1 MSMKKIIAG
10 VAAAALTVSS
20 LAVVGV
26 SAEGEKVIPFSFVGK
41 TGSMKVEYSASVNIR
56 GDVSKDEI
64 FPAGTMNKAY
74 TFNYDMVYSQGDNN
88 GDKNVK
94 EFNEDIV
101 SRVHVGSGTTIT
113 VTGLTKANK
122 SITVKATAEI
132 VKDADGNPVSE
143 RIIVRDEGDSGS
155 SWLKGHELDMSE
167 IERVKSV
174 SVTDTFE
181 FSTGKYSVPSGVGG
195 IQIQN
200 GTNAGKI
207 EQEGWGDTN
216 NNHLGVQMGVDL
228 TNWWCGFTST
238 TKEND
243 GKIITIGA
251 PYAFE
256 GYRYYNASTGKYES
270 YGLEIGAD
278 ANGRPIYAESLGANS
293 LRWVND
299 NIVQNKG
306 AKIRINFMKP
316 NKVNDV
322 VSVGNLDEYP
332 TLIGSDNPVLT
343 PGGVGGSDALLN
355 DITMGVNLKNT
366 TKLQQT
372 KNIDPESLSVE
383 FDWDTLVQA
392 STATV
397 SGNVDSIAF
406 RIQNSDNVKNNIAI
420 KAKYKDEN
428 GNDVYLAGIK
438 SIEIVIPEQTN
449 VAPVEETIVVEDPVS
464 GVKVEATPSV
474 IRGNGGATLQAI
486 GKLTTSN
493 LTYEVKLLDKNSNAV
508 QPAGEV
514 TLTLPIP
521 KDNQGKT
528 IKNGT
533 VAHGLSNGTV
543 ENLPIINI
551 DTYKTD
557 GFVKVATKSFSPFT
571 ITFAT
576 FGLDFEEEET
586 TTEAPE
592 TTTEAPETTTEAP
605 ETTTEAPAQTGSTNN
620 GGEDKNVGTGVV
632 LAVVPAA
639 IAAAAVVIS
648 KKRK

>member
-1 MSMKKIIAG
+1 MSMKKIIAS

-26 SAEGEKVIPFSFVGK
+26 SAESETKFDFVYDIGTMDVNYSK
-41 TGSMKVEYSASVNIR
+41 TINIR
-56 GDVSKDEI
+56 GGVDAKELFGITNATTAPVEFSFDHTLQFAVNVYGGFSTKLEQELNRDVFGWTYGSDGKPVSTTNR
-64 FPAGTMNKAY
+64 FKG
-74 TFNYDMVYSQGDNN
+74 
-88 GDKNVK
+88 
-94 EFNEDIV
+94 NE
-101 SRVHVGSGTTIT
+101 TTIT
-113 VTGLTKANK
+113 VTGTTTTNRA
-122 SITVKATAEI
+122 ITVKAVCNQWNWTPQDPQMTQQYFRVRHDGESAE
-132 VKDADGNPVSE
+132 
-143 RIIVRDEGDSGS
+143 
-155 SWLKGHELDMSE
+155 
-167 IERVKSV
+167 SV
-174 SVTDTFE
+174 VLEAHD
-181 FSTGKYSVPSGVGG
+181 
-195 IQIQN
+195 
-200 GTNAGKI
+200 
-207 EQEGWGDTN
+207 
-216 NNHLGVQMGVDL
+216 LDL
-228 TNWWCGFTST
+228 TNVSKINSITVTTSFNVDTGEYSIANNAGSVKVNTTLDDQIAAHYGKFTTESLSADASYT
-238 TKEND
+238 AKNKKTSGKAVTVGNAYDFSGAALYNED
-243 GKIITIGA
+243 GTERKNPNCIIG
-251 PYAFE
+251 
-256 GYRYYNASTGKYES
+256 YES
-270 YGLEIGAD
+270 NGNPISAYGFGY
-278 ANGRPIYAESLGANS
+278 NT

-299 NIVQNKG
+299 NIVQNRG
-306 AKIRINFMKP
+306 AKLRFNFMKP
-316 NKVNDV
+316 DTLNDAI
-322 VSVGNLDEYP
+322 SKGDIFTYP
-332 TLIGSDNPVLT
+332 TRPNDKDHGSAVLT
-343 PGGVGGSDALLN
+343 PDSSSSGSSTKVDMA
-355 DITMGVNLKNT
+355 IGVNLRNT
-366 TKLQQT
+366 TRLQDQG
-372 KNIDPESLSVE
+372 NIDTENYFIE
-383 FDWDTLVQA
+383 FDWDELVKN
-392 STATV
+392 SVATV

-406 RIQNSDNVKNNIAI
+406 RIVETDNTKKIMN
-420 KAKYKDEN
+420 KD
-428 GNDVYLAGIK
+428 GLIGIS
-438 SIEIVIPEQTN
+438 SIQIIIPEQDD
-449 VAPVEETIVVEDPVS
+449 VAPVEKTIVVEDPVS

-493 LTYEVKLLDKNSNAV
+493 LTYEVELLDKNSIPV

-576 FGLDFEEEET
+576 FGVDFEEDET